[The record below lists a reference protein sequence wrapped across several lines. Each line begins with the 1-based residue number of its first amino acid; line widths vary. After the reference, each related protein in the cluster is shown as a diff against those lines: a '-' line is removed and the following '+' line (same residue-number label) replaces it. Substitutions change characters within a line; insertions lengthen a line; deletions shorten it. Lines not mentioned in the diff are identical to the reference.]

1 MKALREMEDSNMY
14 HTPYQNQMNM
24 QIPVQNNIALVKG
37 YFRKKSALA
46 VGIFTAIFAVVEL
59 ISIFFITPAT
69 SNILNNALLNGQ
81 YGELEDYFRVIQD
94 ILNSISYGPAI
105 FSLIISGLL
114 VAAFLII
121 YFKSK
126 NPLPDSNPRAG
137 FTILQVLTII
147 QLVLIC
153 LFICLALFA
162 IITIFMV
169 ITFGSVNP
177 YTGFNFR
184 YNFGDRYYTS
194 TDASLAFAIMIF
206 VTIIFAVVITLLLM
220 WSISAVRLVG
230 SVKRTIDTPQVT
242 VKGAKLFGVLN
253 IVFGVFS
260 CFGALTSMLDMFR
273 TSAYGLY
280 SHPASSAFSV
290 IACLSFVS
298 AACSSV
304 YILLLGT
311 LSLGYDK
318 YIKNYLQSVQ
328 PPLSPPL
335 QPASGAPVPPPSGNP
350 YQQKPVKPYAQ
361 AQRPDTTFPP
371 AQPVNP
377 SEQKEEPKPE
387 EPAESVAKASPT
399 EPADTQAPVE
409 SRAACPVCGHP
420 VRAEDIFCE
429 RCGSKLK

>member
-14 HTPYQNQMNM
+14 NTPYQNQMNM

-37 YFRKKSALA
+37 YFRKKSVLA
-46 VGIFTAIFAVVEL
+46 VGIICAILAVVEL
-59 ISIFFITPAT
+59 ITIFFITPAT

-81 YGELEDYFRVIQD
+81 YGEFEDYFRVIQD
-94 ILNSISYGPAI
+94 AMNSSSYGSAI
-105 FSLIISGLL
+105 FSLLISGLL

-126 NPLPDSNPRAG
+126 NPLPNSNPRAG

-153 LFICLALFA
+153 LFFCLALFA
-162 IITIFMV
+162 IITIFMM
-169 ITFGSVNP
+169 IAFGSANP

-194 TDASLAFAIMIF
+194 ADASLAFAIMIF
-206 VTIIFAVVITLLLM
+206 VALIFAVVITLLLM

-260 CFGALTSMLDMFR
+260 CFGALSSMFDMFGIS
-273 TSAYGLY
+273 TYGLY
-280 SHPASSAFSV
+280 SYSAFNAFSTL
-290 IACLSFVS
+290 ACLSFVR
-298 AACSSV
+298 AACNGV
-304 YILLLGT
+304 YMLLLGT
-311 LSLGYDK
+311 LALGYNK
-318 YIKNYLQSVQ
+318 YMKSLLESVQ
-328 PPLSPPL
+328 PPLTPPF
-335 QPASGAPVPPPSGNP
+335 QPLSGAPVPPPTENP
-350 YQQKPVKPYAQ
+350 YQQKPVNPYDS
-361 AQRPDTTFPP
+361 PFPP

-377 SEQKEEPKPE
+377 REQKEQPKPE
-387 EPAESVAKASPT
+387 KPAESAANASPT
-399 EPADTQAPVE
+399 EPADAQAPVE
-409 SRAACPVCGHP
+409 SRPACPGCGHP

-429 RCGSKLK
+429 RCGCKLK